1 MAWALTGGEAAVSRT
16 GCQAPAV
23 SRAQPLPPSLLAGPF
38 ALSDALALGINANRL
53 RRTDI
58 VHPYRGVS
66 TTLAPST
73 LLEQRRAYRVR
84 MKPGQAF
91 SHSTAAALLGLPLP
105 VPEDGTLLHVCSVR
119 PAAEPRA
126 LGVVGHRLAVAP
138 QVLDLAELRVCAHAE
153 AWCQLGAML
162 GLDDL
167 VIAADHLLE
176 ATSLTEA
183 EGKALLDTV
192 ICRTRRRGSES
203 LRRAMV
209 EARKGSRS
217 PGETRVRLL
226 LCRAGLPEP
235 ELNGRVVDVR
245 GRFLGTGDLVWRR
258 YRVVLEYE
266 GAHHG
271 SDPEQFRYDV
281 ERYERFR
288 DAGWTVVRVTAADLR
303 GGRRDALVAR
313 MRLRLGLA

>member
-1 MAWALTGGEAAVSRT
+1 MSSAR
-16 GCQAPAV
+16 
-23 SRAQPLPPSLLAGPF
+23 PLPPSLRDRPFGVREAVVAGVDP
-38 ALSDALALGINANRL
+38 NRL
-53 RRTDI
+53 RRRDI
-58 VHPYRGVS
+58 VHPFRGVS
-66 TTLAPST
+66 VTVPPVT
-73 LLEQRRAYRVR
+73 LLERCRAYLVR

-91 SHSTAAALLGLPLP
+91 SHQTAASLLGLPLP
-105 VPEDGTLLHVCSVR
+105 VPEEATLLHICSVR
-119 PAAEPRA
+119 PAAEPRVV
-126 LGVVGHRLAVAP
+126 GVVGHRLGVAP
-138 QVLDLAELRVCAHAE
+138 PVLDLSGLPVCAHAE
-153 AWCQLGAML
+153 VWCQLASTL

-167 VIAADHLLE
+167 VAAADHLLE
-176 ATSLTEA
+176 ATTLSEE
-183 EGKALLDTV
+183 EGKALLD
-192 ICRTRRRGSES
+192 IAIGRTRRRGCST
-203 LRRAMV
+203 LRRALQ

-235 ELNGRVVDVR
+235 ELNVRILDDR

-266 GAHHG
+266 GAHHA

-303 GGRRDALVAR
+303 GDRRAALVAR
-313 MRLRLGLA
+313 MRSRLGVAA